1 MSSLKKQALRGT
13 IWTIA
18 GYGASQVLRL
28 GGNLI
33 LTRLLEPKL
42 FGLMALVYVFITGLH
57 LFSDLGLGASIIQNK
72 RGDDPEFLN
81 TAWTLQVVRGGILWL
96 GSVLLAWPVAQ
107 FYNEPQFLWL
117 IPVVALTA
125 LISGFDATAIFT
137 LNRHMDVRQVSLY
150 ELGRQVITLSVTIGW
165 ATFDHSIRALVAG
178 AIATDVIA
186 LVWTHRMIPGMSNR
200 FAWDKEAV
208 KELVSFGKW
217 IFLSTAVTFFAEQ
230 ADRLILGKLI
240 PFEVLG
246 IYGVALTFADL
257 PRNVTNAISGKVIF
271 PALSRMNNLPPS
283 EIRAKLRR
291 NRRMILLA
299 LAVGLTVLAGFGD
312 YLVKFLYDERYS
324 QATWMLPILALG
336 IWPRMLCN
344 TNEPALMAIGKPQ
357 YATIAQVTRVVFT
370 SVGVLLGFHLY
381 KIPGAIIAVA
391 LNDLFYYTAVNYGL
405 WREGLSGL
413 REDILATLLLV
424 VLLAVVLFSRS
435 ALGLGLPINGL
446 LLAR

>member
-1 MSSLKKQALRGT
+1 MSSLKKQAIRGT

-107 FYNEPQFLWL
+107 FYNEPQFVWL

-125 LISGFDATAIFT
+125 LISGFDATAIYT

-150 ELGRQVITLSVTIGW
+150 ELGRQVITLAVTIGW

-208 KELVSFGKW
+208 KELISFGKW

-240 PFEVLG
+240 PLEVLG
-246 IYGVALTFADL
+246 IYGVAMTFADL

-283 EIRAKLRR
+283 EIRSKLRR

-299 LAVGLTVLAGFGD
+299 LAVGLTVLVGFGD

-324 QATWMLPILALG
+324 QAAWMLPILALG

-405 WREGLSGL
+405 WREELSGL
-413 REDILATLLLV
+413 REDILATGLLV
-424 VLLAVVLFSRS
+424 VLLAIVLAGRS

>member
-1 MSSLKKQALRGT
+1 MSSLKKQAIRGT

-107 FYNEPQFLWL
+107 FYNEPQFVWL

-150 ELGRQVITLSVTIGW
+150 ELGRQVITLAVTIGW

-178 AIATDVIA
+178 AIATDVVA

-208 KELVSFGKW
+208 KELISFGKW

-240 PFEVLG
+240 PLEVLG
-246 IYGVALTFADL
+246 IYGVAMTFADL

-283 EIRAKLRR
+283 EIRSKLRR

-299 LAVGLTVLAGFGD
+299 LAVGLTVLVGFGD

-324 QATWMLPILALG
+324 QAAWMLPILALG

-405 WREGLSGL
+405 WREELSGL
-413 REDILATLLLV
+413 REDILATGLLV
-424 VLLAVVLFSRS
+424 VLLAIVLAGRS

>member
-1 MSSLKKQALRGT
+1 MSSLKKQAIRGT

-107 FYNEPQFLWL
+107 FYNEPQFVWL

-125 LISGFDATAIFT
+125 LISGFDATAIYT

-150 ELGRQVITLSVTIGW
+150 ELGRQVITLAVTIGW

-178 AIATDVIA
+178 AIATDVVA

-208 KELVSFGKW
+208 KELISFGKW

-240 PFEVLG
+240 PLEVLG
-246 IYGVALTFADL
+246 IYGVAMTFADL

-283 EIRAKLRR
+283 EIRSKLRR

-299 LAVGLTVLAGFGD
+299 LAVGLTVLVGFGD

-324 QATWMLPILALG
+324 QAAWMLPILALG

-405 WREGLSGL
+405 WREELSGL
-413 REDILATLLLV
+413 REDILATGLLV
-424 VLLAVVLFSRS
+424 VLLAIVLAGRS